1 MPSSSVPPQPP
12 LQVIPEHGQLPGSH
26 APPQLFTPHAQEP
39 GSSNGFSQ
47 LISNNDFSHQVPVS
61 IAPTPGPEHDLDD
74 SASRLISIGDFVVVL
89 GDTFE
94 GYYLVKCLST
104 TVDSFSGKYF
114 ELSQE
119 NVKDK
124 VILEKL

>member
-26 APPQLFTPHAQEP
+26 APPQLFAPHAQEP
-39 GSSNGFSQ
+39 GS
-47 LISNNDFSHQVPVS
+47 ISDHDFSHQVPVS
-61 IAPTPGPEHDLDD
+61 IAPTSGPEHDLDD